1 MKTNYISEEEWIQA
15 LNGGN
20 LKAFNELFDR
30 YGKRLY
36 HFSLGYLKS
45 AADAEEI
52 VQEIFMKIW
61 DNRLEL
67 SAQKSLESSFKPGV
81 LPGQPDQKSNRNVT
95 NTITFIR

>member
-52 VQEIFMKIW
+52 V
-61 DNRLEL
+61 
-67 SAQKSLESSFKPGV
+67 
-81 LPGQPDQKSNRNVT
+81 
-95 NTITFIR
+95 